1 MTLHPV
7 TLALA
12 SLALV
17 VVAQV
22 VESGPIHWVLLSAS
36 ILLVVAAFTD
46 ASDDDDDAWRNP

>member
-7 TLALA
+7 TLALL
-12 SLALV
+12 SLATV

-22 VESGPIHWVLLSAS
+22 APHPMHWVLLGAS

-46 ASDDDDDAWRNP
+46 ASDDDEGSNP